1 MQHLDYDVNNAIARL
16 KNIIATK
23 KEFKRG
29 VFNDGVDILKT
40 GFVINSSITKC
51 NDDTLYTET
60 GSMINLVIEYS
71 TSRINMINIPEMHK
85 SKLDLVILPALKD
98 NKFPEMMEIKLFGTK
113 GKPSAVCIDRET
125 GDVYMMYII
134 DSDNDTEILFLQ
146 FAQLCSVDREFI
158 LADSSA
164 VITYEFGIRRDA
176 LYAFVSREY
185 GWANLRD
192 NLFIRFN
199 TTPFVRVFVG
209 EVGTDKND

>member
-1 MQHLDYDVNNAIARL
+1 MQHLDYNVDVAIARL

-29 VFNDGVDILKT
+29 VYNDGVDILKT
-40 GFVINSSITKC
+40 GFVTNSSITRC

-71 TSRINMINIPEMHK
+71 TSRTNMLNLPETYK
-85 SKLDLVILPALKD
+85 GKLDLVILPALKD

-113 GKPSAVCIDRET
+113 GKPSAVSIDRDT
-125 GDVYMMYII
+125 GNVYMLYIVEGG
-134 DSDNDTEILFLQ
+134 NDTELLLLQ
-146 FAQLCSVDREFI
+146 FAQLNSVDKEFI

-164 VITYEFGIRRDA
+164 VITYEFGIKRDA

-199 TTPFVRVFVG
+199 TNPFVRVFIG
-209 EVGTDKND
+209 EDGTDKND